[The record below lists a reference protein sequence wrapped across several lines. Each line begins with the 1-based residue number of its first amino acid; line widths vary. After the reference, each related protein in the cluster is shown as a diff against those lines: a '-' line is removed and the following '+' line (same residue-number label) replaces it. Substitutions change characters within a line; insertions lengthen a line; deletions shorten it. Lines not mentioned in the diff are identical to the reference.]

1 VLTLPISGN
10 QAWLA
15 LTVFIGGL
23 SAATGMVIVETI
35 ALSTMVC
42 NDLVMPLLLRLK
54 VLGLERRSDLTRLLL
69 AIRRGTIVLIL
80 LLGYVYFRV
89 AGEAYAL
96 VSTGLISFAAVAQFA
111 PAALGGIFW
120 KGGTRRGALAGLTLG
135 FAVWCYTLLLPAF
148 ARSGWLP
155 SGFLEHG
162 PFGIGLL
169 NPLGLFGVSGLDQT
183 THAMLWSM
191 LANIGAYVAV
201 SLAWA
206 PSAEEHRQASL
217 FVDVF
222 KRPGEAEG
230 ARFWRGTASVPD
242 LYYLLAR
249 VVGGPAAQQAFE
261 EYARDRGLDRGL
273 ERLTADAN
281 LVHFVETQLAGV
293 VGAASARIMVA
304 SVVNEEALSLD
315 EVRAMLDEASQAIIY
330 SHRLEQKSQELERA
344 TQELRAANERL
355 TELDHLKDEFVAT
368 VSHELRTPLTSI
380 RAFSQILYD
389 NPGMAGE
396 QRAQFLGIITKET
409 DRLTR
414 LINQVLD
421 LARIEAGRAE
431 WRVAGVDLRVLLADT
446 LARMSQVFQE
456 RGIEVRLEAPE
467 RVPLVR
473 ADVDRIIQ
481 VVLNLLSNAAKFCEP
496 GRGRVRVALI
506 EDGRFLRVD
515 VHDNGPGVD
524 QRDREVIFDKFRQ
537 AKHSPSGA
545 QGSGLG
551 LHICR
556 RIVEHFGGRI
566 WVTGPRGEGS
576 CFSFTLPCA
585 DATLSR
591 QAA

>member
-1 VLTLPISGN
+1 
-10 QAWLA
+10 
-15 LTVFIGGL
+15 
-23 SAATGMVIVETI
+23 
-35 ALSTMVC
+35 
-42 NDLVMPLLLRLK
+42 
-54 VLGLERRSDLTRLLL
+54 
-69 AIRRGTIVLIL
+69 
-80 LLGYVYFRV
+80 
-89 AGEAYAL
+89 
-96 VSTGLISFAAVAQFA
+96 
-111 PAALGGIFW
+111 
-120 KGGTRRGALAGLTLG
+120 
-135 FAVWCYTLLLPAF
+135 
-148 ARSGWLP
+148 
-155 SGFLEHG
+155 
-162 PFGIGLL
+162 
-169 NPLGLFGVSGLDQT
+169 
-183 THAMLWSM
+183 
-191 LANIGAYVAV
+191 
-201 SLAWA
+201 
-206 PSAEEHRQASL
+206 
-217 FVDVF
+217 
-222 KRPGEAEG
+222 
-230 ARFWRGTASVPD
+230 
-242 LYYLLAR
+242 

-456 RGIEVRLEAPE
+456 RG
-467 RVPLVR
+467 
-473 ADVDRIIQ
+473 
-481 VVLNLLSNAAKFCEP
+481 SEP